1 MSTTKQKLITEIKE
15 ILTTQYNVKTL
26 KEVIAASSSAAI
38 KDLVKKNPN
47 IDLKTLRTSLGKA
60 GHGGVKQIAQA
71 DLDAVKKELGI
82 KAAPTTPAVPKNQP
96 QQPAPAAPKPVAP
109 SDDRIEPAEVETA
122 KKLTNLV
129 NVLPATYVSQLNNNI
144 ASLGIQGVQDIASAE
159 KFIDDY
165 DSIFLNL
172 EDYKGLI
179 HILGTLNDKTKYPS
193 PVKAPQGQP
202 GTAPAAPAAGT
213 K

>member
-1 MSTTKQKLITEIKE
+1 MSITKQKLISEIKE
-15 ILTTQYNVKTL
+15 ILTSQYNVKTL

-60 GHGGVKQIAQA
+60 GHGGVKQIAQT

-82 KAAPTTPAVPKNQP
+82 QVTPTTPAVPKNQQKQP
-96 QQPAPAAPKPVAP
+96 QQPAPQAPKPAAP

-129 NVLPATYVSQLNNNI
+129 NVLPATYVSQLNTNI
-144 ASLGIQGVQDIASAE
+144 AGLGIQGVQDIASAE

-165 DSIFLNL
+165 ESIFLNL

-193 PVKAPQGQP
+193 PVKAPQ
-202 GTAPAAPAAGT
+202 AAPAQPAT
-213 K
+213 PAR